1 MLDAEVFEQLYTYHR
16 ARGKASEPGT
26 PSIRLTAIL
35 CVCGVGKWR
44 VFGRA
49 NTLVGT
55 RGPMK
60 LAWGKGKRASAWRKG
75 IAEQDHASTIIKTNS
90 KQGNFPKSS
99 RKHES

>member
-1 MLDAEVFEQLYTYHR
+1 MLDAVVFEQLYAYHR
-16 ARGKASEPGT
+16 ARGKASDPGT
-26 PSIRLTAIL
+26 PSTRLTAIL
-35 CVCGVGKWR
+35 CVRGVGKWR
-44 VFGRA
+44 VFSRA

-90 KQGNFPKSS
+90 KQSNLPQSG
-99 RKHES
+99 RKYES